1 MDGGAALCGGWPSVE
16 GRGGGRGV
24 ARVCAAAAPDAASA
38 RASEKAAIQFA
49 AHGANSFYRIIRRAR
64 FPMRG
69 PGTPCHCFRARG
81 NRCVD
86 IKRMEAGRKNGR
98 PGAGRLRR
106 GAWRRRARRI
116 WPAHRNLLI
125 NRDHERRARAA
136 IEVGN

>member
-49 AHGANSFYRIIRRAR
+49 ANGANSFYRIIRRAR

-106 GAWRRRARRI
+106 GAPDVAE
-116 WPAHRNLLI
+116 PAGSGRPI
-125 NRDHERRARAA
+125 G
-136 IEVGN
+136 IF